1 MVAAPKIGSK
11 KARSERHEDKTQ
23 VAGVGLNEIFSHPS
37 RISVQNDGKWIAAED
52 ETCTRLSSF
61 QPVEEQTSNYMS
73 DKMIGTS
80 SSEIQT
86 SHVKLKEQ
94 TWRKSKEFVAF
105 VFLFKVAWTSIIYN
119 SARFLFL
126 LLRKK

>member
-1 MVAAPKIGSK
+1 MVALPNIGSK
-11 KARSERHEDKTQ
+11 KARPERREDQLQ
-23 VAGVGLNEIFSHPS
+23 VAGVGLNETFSRPS
-37 RISVQNDGKWIAAED
+37 RISVQNDGKSIAAED
-52 ETCTRLSSF
+52 EKCTRLSSF
-61 QPVEEQTSNYMS
+61 QPVEKQTSNYMS

-105 VFLFKVAWTSIIYN
+105 FI
-119 SARFLFL
+119 
-126 LLRKK
+126 